1 MHIDLDADGPLLD
14 AALELFGELGIAR
27 TTIGDVARKANVNRV
42 TVYRRIGSKDELVQ
56 AVMTR
61 EATRLFEAVH
71 AAAAARSTFPERI
84 AHGFACTVTSV
95 RDEPVLQTMFAS
107 ADPTV
112 MGRLTINGADLLE
125 GAMAV
130 TATLLE
136 QAAAEKLPGL
146 VATIPNAPELIVRLA
161 HSILLTPAVGVPLA
175 TYDEIVEFAYRTL
188 LPAIT
193 A

>member
-71 AAAAARSTFPERI
+71 AAAAARSTFP
-84 AHGFACTVTSV
+84 S
-95 RDEPVLQTMFAS
+95 AS
-107 ADPTV
+107 RTDSPAPSPRSGTN
-112 MGRLTINGADLLE
+112 RSCRRCSRR
-125 GAMAV
+125 
-130 TATLLE
+130 
-136 QAAAEKLPGL
+136 P
-146 VATIPNAPELIVRLA
+146 IPP
-161 HSILLTPAVGVPLA
+161 
-175 TYDEIVEFAYRTL
+175 
-188 LPAIT
+188 
-193 A
+193 